1 MGGFF
6 EMTSMQKDSRYYPMG
21 KSLVGV
27 LGLPGIFCILCVS
40 GQMSGWLA
48 LWSGASLRLG
58 MARDVQCLPVKPSVV
73 YFGHWVKVP
82 FIDLCMFM
90 DVDGMRLIA
99 NKRSTLINI
108 KESKIANP
116 IISHLT
122 LPNHINSCPS
132 INLRLAFCF

>member
-58 MARDVQCLPVKPSVV
+58 MARDVQCLVV
-73 YFGHWVKVP
+73 FEGVFFNSGTVGLL
-82 FIDLCMFM
+82 FLF
-90 DVDGMRLIA
+90 A
-99 NKRSTLINI
+99 NLHSFLGSN
-108 KESKIANP
+108 EVQP
-116 IISHLT
+116 M
-122 LPNHINSCPS
+122 
-132 INLRLAFCF
+132 LATP